1 MSATL
6 AWIADHG
13 VDARTALARGAG
25 TTRADGVSL
34 YGAIASDD
42 ALVLGRW
49 QRGDG
54 LRRATGGPSARIG
67 PGVLYLA
74 LGLPQPAA
82 LMECPPDRILNR
94 NVRGFLGGLTTLAG
108 EPVLYFGRDWLS
120 RGKTPIA
127 LIGWHRDLEGRVL
140 IEAFVSIGAPFA
152 PPRDFAAVSPRS
164 SKQSR
169 GHAPGSIE
177 PGDPDVM
184 IEAIARGHATRFPG
198 TTITRASALPTALE
212 PPPPR
217 DGVVSWSAPVEVP
230 VGIVEAGV
238 TLDDEGR
245 LARVRLAGDFFADE
259 RAITALETD
268 LIGIAPEEHAIG
280 RTIDHV
286 LGPGRGVI
294 EGVTSLRT
302 LQGALLDASRR

>member
-6 AWIADHG
+6 AWIADHD

-25 TTRADGVSL
+25 TTQAGGVSL

-49 QRGDG
+49 QRGSG
-54 LRRATGGPSARIG
+54 PRRATGGPSARMG
-67 PGVLYLA
+67 LGVLYLA
-74 LGLPQPAA
+74 LGLPHPAA

-108 EPVLYFGRDWLS
+108 EPVLYFGREWLS

-127 LIGWHRDLEGRVL
+127 LIAWHRDHDGHVL

-152 PPRDFAAVSPRS
+152 PPRDY
-164 SKQSR
+164 R
-169 GHAPGSIE
+169 GHTPGSIAPRE
-177 PGDPDVM
+177 LDAMV
-184 IEAIARGHATRFPG
+184 EAIASGHATRFPG
-198 TTITRASALPTALE
+198 TTVTRASALPTAL
-212 PPPPR
+212 PPPSAR
-217 DGVVSWSAPVEVP
+217 DDVSAWSAPAPVP
-230 VGIVEAGV
+230 IGIGEAGA

-245 LARVRLAGDFFADE
+245 FARVRFAGDFFADE
-259 RAITALETD
+259 RAIEALETD
-268 LIGIAPEEHAIG
+268 LVGVAPDEHAIG

-302 LQGALLDASRR
+302 LRDALLDASRR